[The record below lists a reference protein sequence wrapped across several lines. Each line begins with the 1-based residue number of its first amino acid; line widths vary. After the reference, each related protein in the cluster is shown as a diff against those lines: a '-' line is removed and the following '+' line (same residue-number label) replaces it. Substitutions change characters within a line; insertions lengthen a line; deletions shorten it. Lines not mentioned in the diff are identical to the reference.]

1 MACLVYALLKSEG
14 LEFPELPGLDNK
26 PIRFAAKAGFAA
38 AYSSLERRIE
48 PAVEY
53 LLRFEEVVEA
63 LFASRPVIPVRFG
76 NYFKTPEML
85 EEFLEENSEELAKL
99 LEGLSGKME
108 MGIRI
113 LTRRH
118 VPRQSLRA
126 HEAQANSSGA
136 LPAGATPVPGGKDY
150 LAVRKNYYYAR
161 NSLSGRTE
169 DFSRILQILFQGLYM
184 DVKFE
189 EQTTRAQTAV
199 PEQPGAE
206 SEWTLFLSAYFLVP
220 THLVGDFSRRFSE
233 LTHEDAKFLLSG
245 PWPPY
250 SFATM
255 QVRQT

>member
-1 MACLVYALLKSEG
+1 MVCLVYAIVKSEG
-14 LEFPELPGLDNK
+14 LEFSELPGLDNK
-26 PIRFAAKAGFAA
+26 SVRFAAKAGFAA

-48 PAVEY
+48 PAVEE
-53 LLRFEEVVEA
+53 LLKFEAVVEA
-63 LFASRPVIPVRFG
+63 LFASRPLIPVRFG

-99 LEGLSGKME
+99 LEGLSGKLE

-118 VPRQSLRA
+118 EPRQSLRI
-126 HEAQANSSGA
+126 HEAQAN
-136 LPAGATPVPGGKDY
+136 LPGTLSTSATPVPGGKDY

-169 DFSRILQILFQGLYM
+169 DFSRILQILFQGLYT

-189 EQTTRAQTAV
+189 EPTTRAQTAV

-206 SEWTLFLSAYFLVP
+206 SEWTLLLSAYFLVP
-220 THLVGDFSRRFSE
+220 THLAGAFSRRFSE

-250 SFATM
+250 SFSTM

>member
-1 MACLVYALLKSEG
+1 MAYLVYAIVKSEG
-14 LEFPELPGLDNK
+14 LEFPDMPGLDNK
-26 PIRFAAKAGFAA
+26 PVRYAAKAGFTA
-38 AYSSLERRIE
+38 AYSVLERRIE
-48 PAVEY
+48 PAVEH

-76 NYFKTPEML
+76 NYFKTSEML

-113 LTRRH
+113 LTKRH
-118 VPRQSLRA
+118 VPLPSLRA
-126 HEAQANSSGA
+126 HEARANPSGT
-136 LPAGATPVPGGKDY
+136 LSTGVTPVPGGKDY
-150 LAVRKNYYYAR
+150 LAVRKNYYHAR

-169 DFSRILQILFQGLYM
+169 YFSRILQILFQGLYTE
-184 DVKFE
+184 VKFE
-189 EQTTRAQTAV
+189 EQTARAQTAA

-206 SEWTLFLSAYFLVP
+206 SEWTLLLSAYFLVP
-220 THLVGDFSRRFSE
+220 THLAGDFSRRFAE

-250 SFATM
+250 SFSTL